1 MREYLEKVVDQCET
15 RYHLQLL
22 FPDTPFVLHF
32 QCGTS
37 GHSLSISNK
46 GCNVLPDPHPDPN
59 LTITAGDVRRLIALL
74 EGNERLTS
82 LVDKKEIEVR
92 GGYRH
97 LLFAESV
104 LWLTR
109 FHMVEPVS
117 V

>member
-32 QCGTS
+32 QS
-37 GHSLSISNK
+37 GSSGYSLSISNK
-46 GCNVLPDPHPDPN
+46 ECSVLPNPHPEPH
-59 LTITAGDVRRLIALL
+59 LTITAGHERQLL
-74 EGNERLTS
+74 SLFAGNERLTS
-82 LVDKKEIEVR
+82 LVDKKDVLVR

-109 FHMVEPVS
+109 FHIVEPVS